1 MNGKFLPLS
10 HMQDT
15 LGRISCFKT
24 WRKEQLALLAS
35 GARNVVVEKNVPLVR
50 KGRRVDSL
58 YVVLSGQMRLFIP
71 LPNGME
77 RVVAL
82 MGAGD
87 SFGESCLVLEEPCP
101 YDIIAGKKTHLLSID
116 GLIFRQELHT
126 NHAYAECILEQVCR
140 RLMETL
146 RDTEICAQRLSI
158 HKVATFLLQ
167 FRTGAGG
174 EGFEVRL
181 PARKRDIAARLGIS
195 QETFSRTLGFMNKQ
209 GLIHVEG
216 GLIRVRD
223 AHTLAAINATDCQ
236 HTPAEHQDVS

>member
-1 MNGKFLPLS
+1 MNGKTLPLS

-15 LGRISCFKT
+15 LGRMSCFRT
-24 WRKEQLALLAS
+24 WRREQLAQLAG
-35 GARNVVVEKNVPLVR
+35 GARSMVLEKNAPLVR
-50 KGRRVDSL
+50 KGERVDSL
-58 YVVLSGQMRLFIP
+58 YLVLSGQMRLFIP

-87 SFGESCLVLEEPCP
+87 SFGESCLVLGEPCP
-101 YDIIAGKKTHLLSID
+101 YDIVAGKKTHLLSID
-116 GLIFRQELHT
+116 GRTFRQELHT
-126 NHAYAECILEQVCR
+126 NHAYAECILQQVCR

-167 FRTGAGG
+167 FCAPAGL
-174 EGFEVRL
+174 ESFEVLL
-181 PARKRDIAARLGIS
+181 PARKRDIAAKLGIS
-195 QETFSRTLGFMNKQ
+195 QETFSRTLGFLNKQ

-216 GLIRVRD
+216 SRIRISD
-223 AHTLAAINATDCQ
+223 ANALKAVNAIDCQ
-236 HTPAEHQDVS
+236 YAET

>member
-1 MNGKFLPLS
+1 MNGRPLPLS

-15 LGRISCFKT
+15 LGRMSCFKT
-24 WRKEQLALLAS
+24 WRKAQLALLVA
-35 GARNVVVEKNVPLVR
+35 GARSGVVEKNAPLVR
-50 KGRRVDSL
+50 KGQRLDSL

-82 MGAGD
+82 MGPGD
-87 SFGESCLVLEEPCP
+87 SFGESCLVLDEPCP
-101 YDIIAGKKTHLLSID
+101 YDIVANKKTHLLSID

-140 RLMETL
+140 RLVETL

-158 HKVATFLLQ
+158 QKVATYLLQ
-167 FRTGAGG
+167 YRPDADALA
-174 EGFEVRL
+174 FEVRL

-195 QETFSRTLGFMNKQ
+195 QETFSRTLGFLNKQ
-209 GLIHVEG
+209 GFIQVDG
-216 GLIRVRD
+216 SLIRVRE
-223 AHTLAAINATDCQ
+223 AGMLAAINATDCQ
-236 HTPAEHQDVS
+236 HTLSGSQAVS